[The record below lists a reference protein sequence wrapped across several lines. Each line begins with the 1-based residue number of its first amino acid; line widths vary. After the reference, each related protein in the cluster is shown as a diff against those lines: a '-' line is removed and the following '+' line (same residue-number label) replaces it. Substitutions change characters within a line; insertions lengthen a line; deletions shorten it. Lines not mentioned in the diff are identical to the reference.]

1 MSAARADPGS
11 PTTLELR
18 ETDELRRATRALL
31 REPFVGADHPSFPLV
46 RRHEA
51 ALARRF
57 ADFWGYQLDVTPGF
71 ARLFKRPTDAGLR
84 RPLGIPPGTPSGRRL
99 ACDEWPRLDRR
110 RATLLAL
117 TMAALERTGQQTVV
131 GELARAV
138 AEAAG
143 RCEPPIAVDF
153 ERRPERLAFAD
164 VLDLLC
170 HWGILRLDDGSRAS
184 FGAGQPGGDD
194 EALFTIDRK
203 RLSSLLR
210 DPFRTIE
217 ARSIDDL
224 TDDRHEYAPT
234 DEGQIRRV
242 RHRLARMLSED
253 PVLYRER
260 LSEEERAYF
269 QVQRAYL
276 EGRVAEYT
284 GLVPER
290 RLEGTACIERERTLT
305 DLPFPAN
312 STRKQA
318 ALLLCDVLARH
329 AGEGA
334 GPLSHEALRAEMGA
348 LVARHGASW
357 NRSAERPDD
366 VETLLADAVALLV
379 ELDLAE
385 RAEAGVVPLPLCGR
399 FRDPR
404 LSRPLG
410 EER

>member
-1 MSAARADPGS
+1 MSAARTDAGS

-18 ETDELRRATRALL
+18 ESDELRRATRALL

-71 ARLFKRPTDAGLR
+71 ARLFKRPTAAGLR
-84 RPLGIPPGTPSGRRL
+84 RPLGIPPGTTWGRRR

-117 TMAALERTGQQTVV
+117 TLAALERCGQQTVV

-153 ERRPERLAFAD
+153 ERRPERIAFAD

-184 FGAGQPGGDD
+184 FGAPEPGDD
-194 EALFTIDRK
+194 EALFSIDRK

-217 ARSIDDL
+217 ARSLDDL

-234 DEGQIRRV
+234 DEGQTRRV
-242 RHRLARMLSED
+242 RHRLARMLTED

-269 QVQRAYL
+269 QLQRGYL

-290 RLEGTACIERERTLT
+290 RLEGTACIERERALT

-334 GPLSHEALRAEMGA
+334 GPLGDERLRAEMST

-357 NRSAERPDD
+357 NCSADSPAE
-366 VETLLADAVALLV
+366 VEALLGDAVALLA
-379 ELDLAE
+379 ELDLLE
-385 RAEAGVVPLPLCGR
+385 PLEGGVRPLPLCAR

-404 LSRPLG
+404 LRQPV
-410 EER
+410 EQED